1 MLVENLLYLLC
12 AKFNYM
18 LLFLVPC
25 YLILFFGWLI
35 YAGLIKG
42 NLKKHIQVAYVGGV
56 FSLIWL
62 VILVFSIT

>member
-1 MLVENLLYLLC
+1 
-12 AKFNYM
+12 M

-25 YLILFFGWLI
+25 YFILFFGWLI

-42 NLKKHIQVAYVGGV
+42 NLKKHIQVIYVGGV

-62 VILVFSIT
+62 VILAFSIY